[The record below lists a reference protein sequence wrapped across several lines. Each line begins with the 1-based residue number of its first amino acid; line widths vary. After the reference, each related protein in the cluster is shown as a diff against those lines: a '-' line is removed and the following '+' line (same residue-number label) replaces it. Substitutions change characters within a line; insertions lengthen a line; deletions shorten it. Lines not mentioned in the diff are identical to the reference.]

1 MASNVRGVRSLR
13 TVSKSCIAA
22 AVLTL
27 VLTACAQSPRR
38 VSTDV
43 FTCCEAEFQ
52 RYATYQVQIT
62 NAPGFLEPY
71 LRGGVQAALNRKGL
85 EETIDTPDVMV
96 KLIFDQIFLTPESQ
110 ATDYF
115 GEGVEPGSA
124 TRFMAAVAVDM
135 IDTRSERIVWS
146 GRLSRIHNDPIG
158 QPRGN
163 DHKMQGIIDGFSE
176 LFASY
181 PFRLTDKPEQQ

>member
-1 MASNVRGVRSLR
+1 MRSFR
-13 TVSKSCIAA
+13 RAGTSFIVAA
-22 AVLTL
+22 TFALA
-27 VLTACAQSPRR
+27 LTACAQSPRR
-38 VSTDV
+38 VTTDV

-52 RYATYQVQIT
+52 RYSTYQVRMT

-85 EETIDTPDVMV
+85 TETMDQPDVMV
-96 KLIFDQIFLTPESQ
+96 EMIFDQIFLTPESQ

-135 IDTRSERIVWS
+135 IDTRSNEIVWS
-146 GRLSRIHNDPIG
+146 GRLSRIHNDPLG

-163 DHKMQGIIDGFSE
+163 DHKMQGIIDGFNE

>member
-1 MASNVRGVRSLR
+1 MDSNARELRSIL
-13 TVSKSCIAA
+13 TVSRPCVVAA
-22 AVLTL
+22 TL
-27 VLTACAQSPRR
+27 VLLLSACAQSPQR

-52 RYATYQVQIT
+52 RYATYQVRIT
-62 NAPGFLEPY
+62 HAPGFLEPY
-71 LRGGVQAALNRKGL
+71 LRGGIQAALNRKGL
-85 EETIDTPDVMV
+85 TETMDTPDVMV
-96 KLIFDQIFLTPESQ
+96 NLIFDQVFLTPESEAQ
-110 ATDYF
+110 DYF

-135 IDTRSERIVWS
+135 IDTRSEQIVWS
-146 GRLSRIHNDPIG
+146 GRLSRIHNDPLG

-163 DHKMQGIIDGFSE
+163 DHKMQGIIDGFGE